1 MKKASIP
8 SGTRDFLPEQMR
20 QRLFVINKIKSIFER
35 FGYEPMETPSMEKW
49 DVLQGKLGD
58 EGEQLLFKILRRGTA
73 VEDLRLGRTDSVSFT
88 SFDDVVDLA
97 LRYDLTVPFSRV
109 LAMNGQLAKPFKRYQ
124 IQPVWR
130 ADRPQKGRYREFY
143 QCDVDIAGTDSIL
156 ADTEILTIVYTALKE
171 LGFSAFR
178 IRLNHRKLLNGLV
191 AAAGGAEHFKDIC
204 IAIDKLDK
212 IGEDG
217 VKKELQQRGVSE
229 ETSQKLLQ
237 WMSMKDEPLALIDR
251 LVPIIGDHE
260 DGQAGLKDLKTLY
273 NALIAQDL
281 DTNFIPLDLYLV
293 RGLDYYTGPIF
304 EAVVDEPAIGSLSGG
319 GRYDKLIG
327 KFSGT
332 ETPAVGATIGLER
345 IIDVMQELGLLDAL
359 PPKTQVLV
367 TIFSEESLPNS
378 LRFAQQLRAA
388 GVCAELH
395 LKGAAKIA
403 KQIKYANDR
412 AIPIIAILGPEEVEN
427 QTVQLRTGPKDQV
440 TVPQAEAP
448 AKIQELWQSLFSNK
462 A

>member
-20 QRLFVINKIKSIFER
+20 QRLYVINKIKGIFER
-35 FGYEPMETPSMEKW
+35 FGYEPMETPSIEKW
-49 DVLQGKLGD
+49 EVLQGKLGE
-58 EGEQLLFKILRRGTA
+58 EGEQLLFKILRRGTT
-73 VEDLRLGRTDSVSFT
+73 VEDLRLGRTPSVTFEA
-88 SFDDVVDLA
+88 FDDLVDLA

-109 LAMNGQLAKPFKRYQ
+109 LAMYGQLPKPFKRYQ

-143 QCDVDIAGTDSIL
+143 QCDVDIAGTESIL
-156 ADTEILTIVYTALKE
+156 ADTEIVTIVYTALKE
-171 LGFSAFR
+171 LGFPAFR

-191 AAAGGAEHFKDIC
+191 SAAGGAAHFKDIC

-212 IGEDG
+212 IGEGG
-217 VKKELQQRGVSE
+217 VRKELLDRGITE
-229 ETSQKLLQ
+229 ETANNLFL
-237 WMSMKDEPLALIDR
+237 WMGLKDEPLALINR
-251 LVPIIGDHE
+251 LQPIIGDHA
-260 DGQAGLKDLKTLY
+260 DGQAGLQDLQSLY

-281 DTNFIPLDLYLV
+281 DLRCVPLDLSLV

-327 KFSGT
+327 KFSGND
-332 ETPAVGATIGLER
+332 TPAVGATIGLER
-345 IIDVMQELGLLDAL
+345 IIDVMQELGLLNAL

-367 TIFSEESLPNS
+367 TVFSDDFLPHS
-378 LRFAQQLRAA
+378 LRFAQSLRAQ
-388 GVCAELH
+388 GICAELH
-395 LKGAAKIA
+395 LKGASKIN

-412 AIPIIAILGPEEVEN
+412 AIPIIAILGPEEVAQHN
-427 QTVQLRTGPKDQV
+427 VQLRTGPTEQI
-440 TVPQAEAP
+440 TLPQTEAP
-448 AKIQELWQSLFSNK
+448 QQIRTLWQRLFPNT
-462 A
+462 